1 MTMTML
7 CKISCRFRSFVKHL
21 KYVAKKSL
29 YAIPFFDIR
38 KSILLQISSSE
49 KLKSC
54 ICNWMNG
61 RNEILL
67 NVHYFS
73 LIIIDKWQSY
83 CRSGTVYCVCVCLQF
98 QNLKVNCEKYGE
110 KENSSYIISIWL
122 TKFNFDS
129 IRGLHF
135 QHICKSF
142 IFGACVLDRF
152 SYFFLSFVKLLIRV
166 SQEATF
172 EKRIECPCL
181 HIAMKWIIVFTQIH
195 ICYILLWI

>member
-152 SYFFLSFVKLLIRV
+152 SYFFSIF
-166 SQEATF
+166 
-172 EKRIECPCL
+172 C
-181 HIAMKWIIVFTQIH
+181 
-195 ICYILLWI
+195 